1 MSKFAASD
9 YPLSPIPY
17 PLSPIPYP
25 LPLPPSYSNTFGFRT
40 TFAVRSISAT

>member
-9 YPLSPIPY
+9 YPLSPIPIPY
-17 PLSPIPYP
+17 PLSPI
-25 LPLPPSYSNTFGFRT
+25 YSNTFGFRT